1 MDTESLRDI
10 SWKFLYALYCE
21 EINRYITSDI
31 SSRIRGSKY
40 LSQVR
45 SADDIIDTIARLCHK
60 PKEYFHYHNLLEYL
74 LGVSMSE
81 PEKANDNGYITKLEV
96 NFIGYFQNAILNNR
110 RSSNVRTTLFNVEP
124 LMDTYCLWLSTGIV
138 WKDWF
143 ILSEWVIANKK
154 KETLE
159 DFRKALVTAFSSW
172 SGVDSWLYSYKTEK
186 HRKVILHVLC
196 LFLIMLRYEYVLSE
210 NIVQYL
216 DIMYSGR
223 YPEGASLGGRYLTA
237 EVLKANPIVEE
248 GDKKLLDELEFFKR
262 PSNMPGCEFLPFIK
276 RKLTSV
282 ESLNYCMERFSDSY
296 DKVKV
301 GSHANYRD
309 IEILLKPEKT
319 RLLVDYEFPY
329 TTVRWKDTF
338 LPVRNVSQ
346 EDAASINLVN
356 RLYIKIL
363 LNHLLQRKIEEDKIA
378 IENKSYNES
387 QEIDEKKQSREE
399 EYENL
404 RRHTSKGFREK
415 VPECGEYDYIQ
426 VLPNPDNEQ
435 SIVHKYNSYLKKSGQ
450 FFPVISQEEI
460 LARREVQRVFEQF
473 SHGLKFKDTIPSSA
487 EKIYNDL
494 TLDRELREIAFS
506 IKFLSEVINSQI
518 SSYANPKLE
527 EKREVFALPEVID
540 GYIRSARILYQD
552 VVISKNESPLED
564 SRFNLYMNKA
574 LVTVLVHTLM
584 DNAYVHGF
592 KDSNMKNKR
601 IHFILERV
609 HINNP
614 EINQEDDYLKMAIC
628 NNGKPFDP
636 DFTLAKYKSN
646 HAFSGP
652 TGHTGIGGYQVNRIA
667 VTNGGFINISKTD
680 EWNVIIEIYFKPYE
694 Q

>member
-10 SWKFLYALYCE
+10 SWKFLYDLYCE

-31 SSRIRGSKY
+31 SSRLRGGKY
-40 LSQVR
+40 LSQVK

-74 LGVSMSE
+74 LGVSNSE
-81 PEKANDNGYITKLEV
+81 PEKAKDNGYITKLEV

-110 RSSNVRTTLFNVEP
+110 RSSNVRTALFNVEP

-159 DFRKALVTAFSSW
+159 DFRKALVSAFSSW

-216 DIMYSGR
+216 DLMYSGR

-248 GDKKLLDELEFFKR
+248 GDKKKFDELDFFKR

-282 ESLNYCMERFSDSY
+282 ESLNYCLERFSDSY

-309 IEILLKPEKT
+309 IEILLKPEKK

-329 TTVRWKDTF
+329 TTVRWQDTF
-338 LPVRNVSQ
+338 LPVRNASP
-346 EDAASINLVN
+346 EDATAINLVN
-356 RLYIKIL
+356 RLYINIL
-363 LNHLLQRKIEEDKIA
+363 FDNLLHQKIEEERIA
-378 IENKSYNES
+378 IDNLSDDKNQEIEKRKQSLENKSKMWSAYAKN
-387 QEIDEKKQSREE
+387 R
-399 EYENL
+399 
-404 RRHTSKGFREK
+404 FFEK
-415 VPECGEYDYIQ
+415 VPDYIKYDYIQ
-426 VLPNPDNEQ
+426 VLPNPVNEQ
-435 SIVHKYNSYLKKSGQ
+435 SIVHKYNSHLEIGGQ
-450 FFPVISQEEI
+450 FFPVISKEEI
-460 LARREVQRVFEQF
+460 MANREVEHMFEQF
-473 SHGLKFKDTIPSSA
+473 RHGLKFRSIIPENAALIYEKLSS
-487 EKIYNDL
+487 DS
-494 TLDRELREIAFS
+494 ELREKAFS
-506 IKFLSEVINSQI
+506 IQFLSTVINSQI
-518 SSYANPKLE
+518 SSYANPNMK
-527 EKREVFALPEVID
+527 EKKELFSLSEVID
-540 GYIRSARILYQD
+540 AYVRSAKTLHPDI
-552 VVISKNESPLED
+552 VFTKND
-564 SRFNLYMNKA
+564 SSLVDFRSNLMMNRPQ
-574 LVTVLVHTLM
+574 LIVLIHTLV
-584 DNAYVHGF
+584 DNAIEHGF
-592 KDSNMKNKR
+592 KDLDIKDKR
-601 IHFILERV
+601 IHFSLERI

-614 EINQEDDYLKMAIC
+614 EIDEKDDYLRMSVC
-628 NNGKPFDP
+628 NNGKHFAP
-636 DFTLAKYKSN
+636 DFTLGKYKSN

-667 VTNGGFINISKTD
+667 VTNGGFVNILSTE
-680 EWNVIIEIYFKPYE
+680 EWPVIIEIYFKPYE
-694 Q
+694 